1 MKADEK
7 RAVEVYMKS
16 VRDLVS
22 QTPSGKLYCE
32 LRLLGRETEEQGQE
46 TDEAL
51 KRWKALDTAGKA
63 LSVLLRE

>member
-1 MKADEK
+1 MTPDEK
-7 RAVEVYMKS
+7 HAVEAYMKS

-51 KRWKALDTAGKA
+51 KRWKALDAAGKT
-63 LSVLLRE
+63 LSKFIRS